1 MVRVYQK
8 LVRDE
13 IPRIIRESGK
23 EPVTRTLTREE
34 TLAALAQKLSE
45 EAQEYRDSGELEEL
59 ADVMEVIRG
68 IVKERGVSMAEVEAI
83 RARKAAQRGG
93 FEARVFL
100 EEVRDA
106 ER

>member
-34 TLAALAQKLSE
+34 TLAALAQKL
-45 EAQEYRDSGELEEL
+45 
-59 ADVMEVIRG
+59 
-68 IVKERGVSMAEVEAI
+68 
-83 RARKAAQRGG
+83 
-93 FEARVFL
+93 
-100 EEVRDA
+100 
-106 ER
+106 